1 MQRRNLIAICLAA
14 AALYALV
21 VLIGLGKLHPPR
33 WLEHNTLQVWAA
45 WQSPSLKTL
54 PNDSR
59 SDSIRYG
66 SHLFLE
72 TPWYA
77 AAYVGN
83 KLACGDCHIAG
94 GVAPYAAP
102 LVGTPLHFPM
112 YSQRAGHTITL
123 QDRIEECF
131 TRSENG
137 QPLPYDSREMLALVD
152 YIQWL
157 SQPQPAHLPFT
168 GRGLIALPELKP
180 NPARGAQIYAAQ
192 CAGCHG
198 TNGAGSR
205 PLFPPL
211 WGPDSFNDGAG
222 MNRIKKMAA
231 YVQYNMPQNRKGNL
245 SAQDAYD
252 VAAFIHAQPRP
263 AFNPKYKKY

>member
-1 MQRRNLIAICLAA
+1 MQRRSLIAICLAA
-14 AALYALV
+14 AAFYALV
-21 VLIGLGKLHPPR
+21 VMMGLGKLQPPHWFR
-33 WLEHNTLQVWAA
+33 KNSPQVWEA
-45 WQSPSLKTL
+45 WQTPSLNAL
-54 PNDSR
+54 PNGPM

-66 SHLFLE
+66 RHLFME

-77 AAYVGN
+77 AAYTGN
-83 KLACGDCHIAG
+83 KLACGDCHIEG
-94 GVAPYAAP
+94 GVAPFAAP
-102 LVGTPLHFPM
+102 LVGTSQRFPM

-123 QDRIEECF
+123 QDRLEECF

-137 QPLPYDSREMLALVD
+137 QPLPYDSREMHALVD

-168 GRGLIALPELKP
+168 GRGLIVLPKLTP
-180 NPARGAQIYAAQ
+180 NPKRGAQIYAAQ

-198 TNGAGSR
+198 ANGAGSR

-222 MNRIKKMAA
+222 MNRIPKMAA
-231 YVQYNMPQNRKGNL
+231 YVQHNMPQNRRGTL
-245 SAQDAYD
+245 SAQAAYD

-263 AFNPKYKKY
+263 AFNPKYQRY